1 MFAYY
6 GEVSVEFKPNGDK
19 NLFCIYGDNGF
30 GKTSFIRSAK
40 LLFLGTNMMSG
51 GNIPE
56 TIARFT
62 PKVKNQ
68 KQFICGNK
76 EWNGILNQLAIQERE
91 SLFFVCFEGKFK
103 GREFS
108 LKRSWEDV
116 FDDIREKLYL
126 KLGDDEFVDDDA
138 QEKVATILPPSF
150 VEFFFFDGEEIEKIS
165 DNLRTQLRS
174 KIEDI
179 LQISPLDS
187 IIKQAKKYQDEL
199 KDNEIKDKQKSDYL
213 SNKRI
218 DLGQIETQIQSEKD
232 LYEDAKQSREECDT
246 ELKELSKEFDRLI
259 SDSTKEQEKLIS
271 QRDNTKV
278 ALLNTKK
285 NFSESLKQVIF
296 VSNSNLV
303 ENLQKEIDKMQNIAH
318 KGDIEALKRLMPKM
332 LDVAHNEILNN
343 ADKWGGGETYGNSCV
358 RF

>member
-6 GEVSVEFKPNGDK
+6 GEVSVKFEPNGSK

-40 LLFLGTNMMSG
+40 LLFLGTNMG
-51 GNIPE
+51 GDIPE
-56 TIARFT
+56 TIARFA
-62 PKVKNQ
+62 PKAKFQ
-68 KQFICGNK
+68 KQFVLGNT
-76 EWNGILNQLAIQERE
+76 EWNGILNKLALQERK
-91 SLFFVCFEGKFK
+91 SSFFVCFEGAFK
-103 GREFS
+103 GKDFT
-108 LKRSWEDV
+108 LKRSWENV

-126 KLGDDEFVDDDA
+126 KLGDDEFIDDEA
-138 QEKVATILPPSF
+138 QEKIATILPPNF

-199 KDNEIKDKQKSDYL
+199 KDNEAQDKQKSNYL

-218 DLGQIETQIQSEKD
+218 DLEQIENQIQNEKD
-232 LYEDAKQSREECDT
+232 FYEGARQSKDECDT
-246 ELKELSKEFDRLI
+246 ELKRLNKELDRLI
-259 SDSTKEQEKLIS
+259 ADSAKEQERLVN
-271 QRDNTKV
+271 QRDYTRETLFNIKR
-278 ALLNTKK
+278 

-296 VSNSNLV
+296 VSNPTLV
-303 ENLQKEIDKMQNIAH
+303 ENLQNEINKMQSIPH
-318 KGDIEALKRLMPKM
+318 KGDIEALKRLMPQM
-332 LDVAHNEILNN
+332 LDVTHNELVNN
-343 ADKWGGGETYGNSCV
+343 ADKWGGVRPCGNSCV
-358 RF
+358 SF